1 MKFVMFFVDGHT
13 TSPFDTNFRRWIFLA
28 DHVPSARRQL
38 KEQAMLVFERL
49 SSGETDRSELA
60 PKALIV
66 AGWTGRD
73 EKALRHHIE
82 ELAAIGV
89 PRPSSVPVFYRIS
102 TANLTQTAHLEVLG
116 PDTSGEAEPVVV
128 AMHDGLWLGVG
139 SDHTDRKLETMGVAL
154 SKQFCAKM
162 VGKTLWRLDEI
173 AGHWDQLILRA
184 YVTID
189 GKRLKYQE
197 GPLSAMRNPSDLMS
211 RAGTEFVAGTVM
223 FCGTLGA
230 IGGIRPAAQFTA
242 LIEDPVLGREM
253 SCEYDVKVLP
263 VVR

>member
-1 MKFVMFFVDGHT
+1 M
-13 TSPFDTNFRRWIFLA
+13 LA
-28 DHVPSARRQL
+28 
-38 KEQAMLVFERL
+38 FERH
-49 SSGETDRSELA
+49 SNGETDRAEFV

-102 TANLTQTAHLEVLG
+102 TANLAQTAQLQVLG

-128 AMHDGLWLGVG
+128 TMQDGLWLGVG
-139 SDHTDRKLETMGVAL
+139 SDHTDRKAETMGIAL
-154 SKQFCAKM
+154 SKQLCAK
-162 VGKTLWRLDEI
+162 VIGKTLWRLEDI
-173 AGHWDQLILRA
+173 ARHWDQLILRA

-197 GPLSAMRNPSDLMS
+197 GPLSAMRNPADLMA
-211 RAGTEFVAGTVM
+211 RAEAKFVAGTVM

-242 LIEDPVLGREM
+242 QLEDPVLGREM
-253 SCEYDVKVLP
+253 RCEYGVDVLP
-263 VVR
+263 IVS